1 MGGST
6 KLKTRQRLI
15 DMRGS
20 GPTRVCPNA
29 KSATR
34 QSRKQT
40 NAHDDANATWADGV
54 RQHYSQNN
62 MYKKTLKNIA
72 QESPNHPKRPP
83 NRKPKKVP
91 IAISPTTFLGGTQ
104 HHRDRLTNG
113 DDMYVF
119 GLVASSNELPFLIHN
134 FVLRFILPSL
144 FMRNSVTWTSP
155 WCSFNFVNA
164 FTHVSP

>member
-83 NRKPKKVP
+83 TRKPKNVP

-104 HHRDRLTNG
+104 HHNL
-113 DDMYVF
+113 
-119 GLVASSNELPFLIHN
+119 FLIY
-134 FVLRFILPSL
+134 P
-144 FMRNSVTWTSP
+144 
-155 WCSFNFVNA
+155 
-164 FTHVSP
+164 FTKIGNGGKTKNKNNRSKESRSY